1 MFVFVVNR
9 LIIFC
14 LFSFK
19 VIVSV
24 DLRILDWCWNGKRY
38 FMILSEF
45 GLIFKI
51 VVCSGESFKLVLK
64 KICEYKGFFSVFRM
78 FWENIVEFLECLFLI
93 KELICWVNVIF
104 VLWRYVKMKDFFNCC
119 CVEVFFF
126 FNSLWRLFIWR
137 RFCKRYMLLVIDD

>member
-1 MFVFVVNR
+1 MFVFVVNM

-24 DLRILDWCWNGKRY
+24 DLRILDWGWNGKRY

-64 KICEYKGFFSVFRM
+64 KICEYNGFFSVFRM

-119 CVEVFFF
+119 CV
-126 FNSLWRLFIWR
+126 
-137 RFCKRYMLLVIDD
+137 